1 VHITEEYSR
10 IKVGERTDELR
21 GGRGGRE
28 EVVEEDQGAEAEA
41 YPPREVR
48 LVEPGDPCVGAAPRV
63 RQRETRKSGGYE
75 RSIPV
80 PGRGGGGGTEG
91 EAEDGEVDLL
101 RRVGAGGAD
110 ANGKGTAV
118 MRGSGCGLREGED
131 GEGERLEVE
140 QRWCAGE
147 EQSHGGLV
155 VSVRACVPSQF
166 AGRSDCSLFRCRLR
180 QRGRQ
185 FLYSTQGGA
194 DATPH
199 TQWVWAG
206 LFSCIGEKE

>member
-63 RQRETRKSGGYE
+63 RQRGTRESGE

-80 PGRGGGGGTEG
+80 PGGG
-91 EAEDGEVDLL
+91 EAEEKEEEGVPRVK
-101 RRVGAGGAD
+101 RR
-110 ANGKGTAV
+110 T
-118 MRGSGCGLREGED
+118 
-131 GEGERLEVE
+131 ERLT
-140 QRWCAGE
+140 CC
-147 EQSHGGLV
+147 GGSELEA
-155 VSVRACVPSQF
+155 RT
-166 AGRSDCSLFRCRLR
+166 RTE
-180 QRGRQ
+180 RGRRW
-185 FLYSTQGGA
+185 S
-194 DATPH
+194 
-199 TQWVWAG
+199 VG
-206 LFSCIGEKE
+206 LGVG